1 VFNGRARI
9 GVYSPVMPLYEYKCA
24 RCGEAFEALIRA
36 GTVTT
41 CPQCGSVDVE
51 RMLSMFAVS
60 SDQTRSSSLKIAK
73 QKARRVARDKAMAD
87 AEDVRNH
94 RH

>member
-1 VFNGRARI
+1 
-9 GVYSPVMPLYEYKCA
+9 
-24 RCGEAFEALIRA
+24 
-36 GTVTT
+36 
-41 CPQCGSVDVE
+41 
-51 RMLSMFAVS
+51 MFAVS

-73 QKARRVARDKAMAD
+73 QKARRAARDKAMAD